1 MNIRVPLLV
10 LLLGSLAPL
19 LGNSTFAHAEAR
31 PEPSVGVAPFA
42 QQSDDLDCEDFETQ
56 EEAQAAL
63 DDDPADPNNL
73 DPNQD
78 GIACALLPSAEDVA
92 AASADEA
99 AAQDADAGNQTA
111 EERRAARKAARQ
123 QNQDGGAT
131 EEATPADTGNQTQE
145 ERRAARQ
152 ANETE
157 APAVTCADYET
168 QEEAQA
174 AFDEDPEGLAG
185 LDADANG
192 VACEELA
199 ESVPTTEPEAGTEP
213 AQERRRNRRNQEEE
227 AAPTEVVI
235 DEPRPVRISE
245 DFDCVDFEFQEEA
258 QKVYDEDRTDPYNLD
273 PSGDGIACSSL
284 PSSSPRVSQVP
295 RTGIGTASGL
305 DTGFPLAAILLS
317 TLGAAAASWRGRLR

>member
-1 MNIRVPLLV
+1 MKIRIPLLV
-10 LLLGSLAPL
+10 FLLGIYAPT
-19 LGNSTFAHAEAR
+19 LGDFAFAHSEAPHALR
-31 PEPSVGVAPFA
+31 GNVIRFV
-42 QQSDDLDCEDFETQ
+42 QQTDDLDCEDFETQ

-63 DDDPADPNNL
+63 DQDPADPNNL
-73 DPNQD
+73 DPNHD
-78 GIACALLPSAEDVA
+78 GIACALLPSAEDRA
-92 AASADEA
+92 AASADDAA
-99 AAQDADAGNQTA
+99 AAQDANTGNQTA

-123 QNQDGGAT
+123 QNQDGQAT
-131 EEATPADTGNQTQE
+131 EDATPADSGNQTQE

-258 QKVYDEDRTDPYNLD
+258 QKVYDED
-273 PSGDGIACSSL
+273 
-284 PSSSPRVSQVP
+284 
-295 RTGIGTASGL
+295 
-305 DTGFPLAAILLS
+305 
-317 TLGAAAASWRGRLR
+317 